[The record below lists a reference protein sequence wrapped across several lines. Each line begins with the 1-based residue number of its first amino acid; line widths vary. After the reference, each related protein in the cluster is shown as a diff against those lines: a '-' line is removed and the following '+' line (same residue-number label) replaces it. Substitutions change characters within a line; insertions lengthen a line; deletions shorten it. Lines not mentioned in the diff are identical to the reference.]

1 MDFTLSPASMA
12 ALFLAMLVPAAVLKG
27 LAALVLIAVGLFLL
41 LGA

>member
-12 ALFLAMLVPAAVLKG
+12 ALFLAMLVPAA
-27 LAALVLIAVGLFLL
+27 LVLIAVGLFLL